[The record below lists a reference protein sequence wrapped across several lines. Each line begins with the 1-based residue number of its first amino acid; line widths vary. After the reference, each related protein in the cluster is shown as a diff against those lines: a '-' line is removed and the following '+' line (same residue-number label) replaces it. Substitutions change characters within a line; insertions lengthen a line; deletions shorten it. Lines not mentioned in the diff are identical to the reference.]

1 MRRGYIYNIN
11 QLQSEEANYIHLNSG
26 IGLKSLHSTNC
37 YSTTWWS
44 GHRAFHQSTV
54 PHGGQVTTSQHSTT
68 WWSDYHQS
76 TQYRKVVRLPPVK
89 RYHMV
94 IR

>member
-44 GHRAFHQSTV
+44 GHRAFHQSTQYHIAV
-54 PHGGQVTTSQHSTT
+54 RSSGIPPVNTLPHGGQIIAHS
-68 WWSDYHQS
+68 
-76 TQYRKVVRLPPVK
+76 
-89 RYHMV
+89 V
-94 IR
+94 IIKLSAL